1 MGCGLSNPE
10 KKIIS
15 KKIDKMEQRV
25 KKRKEIEKLA
35 KIKGKKI
42 NNLKQLQNEGKE
54 SEDEEDKINK
64 IKTNKGIRTRGRSDS
79 VRIYENKLR
88 GKVKKKTNIIP
99 NVKIRKNFIIMGN
112 KKRPGSE
119 HSKKVRTPK

>member
-25 KKRKEIEKLA
+25 KKRKEIEKLI
-35 KIKGKKI
+35 KIKDKKI
-42 NNLKQLQNEGKE
+42 NNLKQLQKEGKG
-54 SEDEEDKINK
+54 SKKDENK
-64 IKTNKGIRTRGRSDS
+64 IKTNKAIRKRGRSAS
-79 VRIYENKLR
+79 AKTYENKLR
-88 GKVKKKTNIIP
+88 GKAKRKTNIIP
-99 NVKIRKNFIIMGN
+99 NVNIRKNFIIMGK

-119 HSKKVRTPK
+119 YLKKVRKQK